1 MISSLLGGKLIES
14 LLSSNLSLELLSD
27 ECKNFRRNCF
37 FISQKGHVVF
47 PFELL
52 VTQTVGQKIFC

>member
-14 LLSSNLSLELLSD
+14 LLSSDLSLELLSD
-27 ECKNFRRNCF
+27 ESKNFRRNSF